1 MQTVLQIVRIIV
13 GALIQSGLAYR
24 SGRRAA
30 EKAQRKSDMEAA
42 ANALDAKAD
51 AASADLLSRD
61 DLIDQLRNKDRLRK

>member
-1 MQTVLQIVRIIV
+1 VQTVLQIVRIIV

-30 EKAQRKSDMEAA
+30 EKAQRKSDLEAA

>member
-1 MQTVLQIVRIIV
+1 MQTVLQIVRILV

-61 DLIDQLRNKDRLRK
+61 DLIDELRNKDRLRK

>member
-30 EKAQRKSDMEAA
+30 EKAQRKSDLEAA

>member
-1 MQTVLQIVRIIV
+1 MQTALQIVRILV

-30 EKAQRKSDMEAA
+30 EKAQRKSDLEAA

-61 DLIDQLRNKDRLRK
+61 DLIEQLRNKDRLRK

>member
-1 MQTVLQIVRIIV
+1 MQAVLQIVRIIV

-30 EKAQRKSDMEAA
+30 EKAQRKSDLEAA
-42 ANALDAKAD
+42 AHALDAKHD

-61 DLIDQLRNKDRLRK
+61 DLISELRNKDRLRK

>member
-1 MQTVLQIVRIIV
+1 MRTILEIVRIIV

-30 EKAQRKSDMEAA
+30 EKAQRKSDLEAA

-61 DLIDQLRNKDRLRK
+61 DLIEQLRNKDRLRK

>member
-30 EKAQRKSDMEAA
+30 EKAQRKSDLEAA

-61 DLIDQLRNKDRLRK
+61 DLIEQLRDKDRLRK

>member
-1 MQTVLQIVRIIV
+1 MRTILEIVRILV

-30 EKAQRKSDMEAA
+30 EKAQRKSDLEAA

-61 DLIDQLRNKDRLRK
+61 DLIEQLRNKDRLRK

>member
-1 MQTVLQIVRIIV
+1 MQTALQIVRIIV

-30 EKAQRKSDMEAA
+30 EKAQRKSDLEAA

-61 DLIDQLRNKDRLRK
+61 DLIEQLRDKDRLRK

>member
-1 MQTVLQIVRIIV
+1 MQTVLQIVRIIA
-13 GALIQSGLAYR
+13 GLLIQSGLAFR

-30 EKAQRKSDMEAA
+30 EKAQRKSDLEAA

>member
-1 MQTVLQIVRIIV
+1 MQTVLQIVRILV

-30 EKAQRKSDMEAA
+30 EKAQRKSDLEAA

-61 DLIDQLRNKDRLRK
+61 DLIEQLRNKDRLRK

>member
-1 MQTVLQIVRIIV
+1 MQAVLQIVRIIV

-30 EKAQRKSDMEAA
+30 EKAQRKSDLEAA

-51 AASADLLSRD
+51 AASADLLSRA

>member
-1 MQTVLQIVRIIV
+1 MQTVLQIVRILV

-30 EKAQRKSDMEAA
+30 EKAQRKSDLEAA
-42 ANALDAKAD
+42 AHALDAKAD

-61 DLIDQLRNKDRLRK
+61 DLIEQLRNKDRLRK

>member
-30 EKAQRKSDMEAA
+30 EKAQRKSDLEAA

-61 DLIDQLRNKDRLRK
+61 DLIEQLRNKDRLRK